1 LRVIPTEWSDMR
13 MPDQQGAGAA
23 ARVAP
28 AAARA
33 LAWRP
38 VSTAER
44 LGLTGLAAAGAA
56 FAYPAVS
63 RATGLQVPCLL
74 RLVTGVPCP
83 LCGMTTA
90 ATSLAAGEPA
100 AALVVNPFVFVL
112 AAFTAAMAV
121 LIAARALGLAGPPAR
136 WSPARRRAAWA
147 VVAVLAAASWAFQLH
162 RFELI

>member
-1 LRVIPTEWSDMR
+1 MR

-23 ARVAP
+23 APFARP

-38 VSTAER
+38 ISTAER
-44 LGLTGLAAAGAA
+44 LGLTGLAAAGAS
-56 FAYPAVS
+56 FVYPVVS
-63 RATGLQVPCLL
+63 RSTGLQAPCLL

-83 LCGMTTA
+83 FCGMTTA

-100 AALVVNPFVFVL
+100 AALAANPFVLVL
-112 AAFTAAMAV
+112 AGFTAAMAV
-121 LIAARALGLAGPPAR
+121 LIGARAFGLARPPVR
-136 WSPARRRAAWA
+136 WSPVGRRAAWA
-147 VVAVLAAASWAFQLH
+147 VVAVLAAASWLFQLH